1 MIQSRVEHELGTCEE
16 GGKYDQN
23 TLKFLNNFKMRLE
36 RKQCQNFKDT
46 KGKNFLNIPVIYFAL
61 YVKNFLFIGQ
71 SCCG

>member
-36 RKQCQNFKDT
+36 RKQFCENRV
-46 KGKNFLNIPVIYFAL
+46 G
-61 YVKNFLFIGQ
+61 
-71 SCCG
+71 

>member
-16 GGKYDQN
+16 GSKYDQN

-46 KGKNFLNIPVIYFAL
+46 KGKFFSIYL
-61 YVKNFLFIGQ
+61 
-71 SCCG
+71 

>member
-1 MIQSRVEHELGTCEE
+1 MIQSRVEHELGTCEK

-46 KGKNFLNIPVIYFAL
+46 KGKIFFNTPIIYFAL
-61 YVKNFLFIGQ
+61 YVTNFLFIGQ